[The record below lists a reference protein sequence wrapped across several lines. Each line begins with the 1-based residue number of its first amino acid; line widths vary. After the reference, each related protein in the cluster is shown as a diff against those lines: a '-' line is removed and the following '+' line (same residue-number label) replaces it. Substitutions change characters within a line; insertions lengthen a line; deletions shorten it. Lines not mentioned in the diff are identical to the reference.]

1 MSRAIGKQKQTW
13 VDENGVEM
21 KIRQQKKKKENKW
34 GQTINRT
41 KEKWL
46 LIKRNMFIFHFL
58 SFYLLFLFFPF
69 FGCCF
74 VFIEYAF
81 CAFRIYD
88 GLSTC
93 DVVLFFNYF
102 SASFTCRFSNGG
114 RSHMRWKYF
123 LSFSMFDILFI
134 LRTAPVSHGIWQY
147 SEYEYPIR

>member
-21 KIRQQKKKKENKW
+21 KIRQQKKKKGEQMRADHQPNK
-34 GQTINRT
+34 GKMITYQKKHVHFSFFVFLFAVFILSVL
-41 KEKWL
+41 WL
-46 LIKRNMFIFHFL
+46 LFRFH
-58 SFYLLFLFFPF
+58 
-69 FGCCF
+69 
-74 VFIEYAF
+74 
-81 CAFRIYD
+81 RICVLWISD
-88 GLSTC
+88 LWWPI
-93 DVVLFFNYF
+93 DVWCRSFFNYF